1 VGKWSGPRSRVSALA
16 RSALAAHASPGP
28 RGDAP
33 ARVGVR
39 DLVEVDLGE
48 CATVNVLHSYSNYHG
63 LILIPR
69 RTAVAVVGR
78 LPFGLNSGSPIPNG
92 LLCSVPSSARTLVSA
107 SGYRLSDAKI
117 AYGRVSGGAGAGVR
131 RPRPGRGDPDAGRG
145 VGRAILCMP
154 YHLAHI
160 VTLSDAPFPR
170 RALPVSHRRLTGV
183 ALWGGTHTA
192 RRPNRGHAGSS
203 PSGRAPA
210 QRASNAARARRSTS

>member
-1 VGKWSGPRSRVSALA
+1 MRTRPRVRGRRVL
-16 RSALAAHASPGP
+16 
-28 RGDAP
+28 
-33 ARVGVR
+33 
-39 DLVEVDLGE
+39 
-48 CATVNVLHSYSNYHG
+48 
-63 LILIPR
+63 
-69 RTAVAVVGR
+69 GR
-78 LPFGLNSGSPIPNG
+78 LPFGLNSGRSDPNG
-92 LLCSVPSSARTLVSA
+92 LLCSVPSRYFCFWLSPIGRQNRVWARIGWGGWGCRGVWA
-107 SGYRLSDAKI
+107 SVVVRAPG
-117 AYGRVSGGAGAGVR
+117 GRPAGVAR
-131 RPRPGRGDPDAGRG
+131 
-145 VGRAILCMP
+145 ILCMP